1 MEKPERCLWMDAVVV
16 GSCIVFLSQLI
27 LDIQMEIGL

>member
-1 MEKPERCLWMDAVVV
+1 MAKPKRCCWMDAVVV

-27 LDIQMEIGL
+27 LDIQMELGL